1 MSPVSKC
8 IVLALAV
15 ASSPL
20 GPAHA
25 GTAFD
30 GDWSVAATVDNGS
43 CTGPYRYPIVI
54 RDGAVDE
61 ASGSA
66 ADASGR
72 VAKNGRIVGSIRRGL
87 ANIAVEGR
95 LRTSAGTGRWTQTG
109 PIACAGRWTAK
120 RSG

>member
-1 MSPVSKC
+1 M
-8 IVLALAV
+8 ALAV
-15 ASSPL
+15 GSGTL

-25 GTAFD
+25 ETVFD
-30 GDWSVAATVDNGS
+30 GDWSVAATVDDGR

-61 ASGSA
+61 AGGSE
-66 ADASGR
+66 ADVSGR

-87 ANIAVEGR
+87 ANIAVEGQ
-95 LRTSAGTGRWTQTG
+95 LQASAGTGRWTLTG